1 MSVNS
6 HKPFESLVA
15 KRNPLNVLR
24 TWDPNPPR
32 NTICGNDIKAPDIP
46 ARLSLSPDDQDAL
59 RMHARYPVKIPALQA
74 RFHSVSI
81 DLRLIGME

>member
-1 MSVNS
+1 MSVNF
-6 HKPFESLVA
+6 HKLSERLIAEQQPINIHRA
-15 KRNPLNVLR
+15 LNL
-24 TWDPNPPR
+24 NPPR
-32 NTICGNDIKAPDIP
+32 DAVCGGDITALDIP